1 MRERALV
8 FTYLWFDIYVINI
21 GLRLHSYIKVKD
33 SVFEEEKFEDLE
45 DLLLF
50 EEEKFE
56 DLEDLLL
63 F

>member
-1 MRERALV
+1 
-8 FTYLWFDIYVINI
+8 
-21 GLRLHSYIKVKD
+21 LHSYIKVKD